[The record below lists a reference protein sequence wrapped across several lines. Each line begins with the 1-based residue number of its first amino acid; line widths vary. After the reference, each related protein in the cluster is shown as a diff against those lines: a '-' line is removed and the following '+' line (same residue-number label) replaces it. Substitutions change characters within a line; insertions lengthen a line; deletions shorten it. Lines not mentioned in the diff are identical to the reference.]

1 MARGDQLARQWKII
15 ETLLASHTGKSVA
28 QLADDLDCSWRTVY
42 RDLEALQAA
51 GFPLYTDRVDGKN
64 LWSLIDTLKHHIPIP
79 FTLTELLAI
88 YFSQD
93 MLKFLQNTVFHE
105 SLESLFDKIKT
116 TIPPESKKYLDNVQQ
131 TFQVTLKQFKEY
143 GKYREILNTIK
154 DAALN
159 HKTVEMVYFTMGRRK
174 EAKRRVDPYRIL
186 FFNGTF
192 YVIGY
197 CHLRKDCRTFALE
210 RIKML
215 TTTDKSFVVPE
226 DFRLEDYMG
235 SGFGV
240 IGGRPEKIKI
250 WFSPDIAGYIRE
262 TTWHESQAI
271 HQQKDGSIIFEA
283 DVAQTPELISWIMSW
298 GARAEVLEPK
308 SLKDNIHAEALAM
321 LKAYNETPDQEKQT
335 SR

>member
-15 ETLLASHTGKSVA
+15 ETLLASHTGKTVSE
-28 QLADDLDCSWRTVY
+28 LADDLECNPRTVY

-64 LWSLIDTLKHHIPIP
+64 LWSLLDTLKHHIPIP

-88 YFSQD
+88 YFSRD
-93 MLKFLQNTVFHE
+93 MLKFLHNTVFHE
-105 SLESLFDKIKT
+105 SLESLFEKIKI
-116 TIPPESKKYLDNVQQ
+116 TIPAESKKYLNTVQQ

-174 EAKRRVDPYRIL
+174 EGKRRVDPYRIL

-215 TTTDKSFVVPE
+215 TTTDESFSVPE

-240 IGGRPEKIKI
+240 IGGSPEKIKI
-250 WFSPDIAGYIRE
+250 WFAPDITGYIKE
-262 TTWHESQAI
+262 KNWHESQVI
-271 HQQKDGSIIFEA
+271 NQQRDGSIIFEA
-283 DVAQTPELISWIMSW
+283 DIAITEELLSWIMSW
-298 GARAEVLEPK
+298 GAKAEVLEPE
-308 SLKDNIHAEALAM
+308 SLIEQIHTEALAL
-321 LKAYNETPDQEKQT
+321 LKVYDEVLKKEKQL
-335 SR
+335 S

>member
-15 ETLLASHTGKSVA
+15 ETLLASHTGKTVSE
-28 QLADDLDCSWRTVY
+28 LADELECNPRTVY

-64 LWSLIDTLKHHIPIP
+64 LWSLLDTLKHHIPIP
-79 FTLTELLAI
+79 LTLTELLAI

-93 MLKFLQNTVFHE
+93 MLKFLHNTVFHD
-105 SLESLFDKIKT
+105 SLESLFEKIKT
-116 TIPPESKKYLDNVQQ
+116 TIPTESKKYLDTVQQ

-143 GKYREILNTIK
+143 GKYREILNTTK

-159 HKTVEMVYFTMGRRK
+159 HKTVEMVYFAMGRRK
-174 EAKRRVDPYRIL
+174 EEKRKVDPYRIL

-210 RIKML
+210 RIKMH
-215 TTTDKSFVVPE
+215 TTTNERFVVPE

-250 WFSPDIAGYIRE
+250 WFSPDIAGYLKE
-262 TTWHESQAI
+262 KTWHESQEI
-271 HQQKDGSIIFEA
+271 TQQRDGSIIFEA
-283 DVAQTPELISWIMSW
+283 DLAITEELLSWVMSW
-298 GARAEVLEPK
+298 GSKAEVLEPE
-308 SLKDNIHAEALAM
+308 SLIAHIHAEALAL
-321 LKAYNETPDQEKQT
+321 LKVYDEVLKKEKQ
-335 SR
+335 SS

>member
-15 ETLLASHTGKSVA
+15 ETLLASHTGKSAA
-28 QLADDLDCSWRTVY
+28 QLADELDCNARTVY
-42 RDLEALQAA
+42 RDLDALQAA
-51 GFPLYTDRVDGKN
+51 GFPLYTDWVDGKN
-64 LWSLIDTLKHHIPIP
+64 LWSLLDTLKHHIPIP

-88 YFSQD
+88 YFSRD
-93 MLKFLQNTVFHE
+93 MLKFLQNTIFHE
-105 SLESLFDKIKT
+105 SLESLFEKIKT
-116 TIPPESKKYLDNVQQ
+116 TIPPESKKYLDTVQQ

-154 DAALN
+154 DTALN
-159 HKTVEMVYFTMGRRK
+159 RKTVEMVYFTMGRKKKVR
-174 EAKRRVDPYRIL
+174 RRVDPYRIL

-197 CHLRKDCRTFALE
+197 CHLRKDVRTFALE

-215 TTTDKSFVVPE
+215 TTTDESFSVPE

-250 WFSPDIAGYIRE
+250 WFSPDIAGYIKE
-262 TTWHESQAI
+262 KTWHESQVI
-271 HQQKDGSIIFEA
+271 NQQPDGSIIFEA
-283 DVAQTPELISWIMSW
+283 DMAITEELVSWVMSW
-298 GARAEVLEPK
+298 GSKAEVLEPK
-308 SLKDNIHAEALAM
+308 SLQDQIHTEAIAM
-321 LKAYNETPDQEKQT
+321 LKAYGEFLKKEKQ
-335 SR
+335 SS

>member
-15 ETLLASHTGKSVA
+15 ETLLAAHTGKTVSE
-28 QLADDLDCSWRTVY
+28 LADELECNPRTVY

-51 GFPLYTDRVDGKN
+51 GFPLYTERVEGKN

-105 SLESLFDKIKT
+105 SLESLFEKIKT
-116 TIPPESKKYLDNVQQ
+116 TIPPESKKYLDTVQQ

-143 GKYREILNTIK
+143 GKYRGILNTIK
-154 DAALN
+154 DAAIN
-159 HKTVEMVYFTMGRRK
+159 HKTVEMIYFAMGRRK

-215 TTTDKSFVVPE
+215 TTTNDSFVVPE

-235 SGFGV
+235 AGFGV

-250 WFSPDIAGYIRE
+250 WFSPDIAGYIKE
-262 TTWHESQAI
+262 KTWHESQVI
-271 HQQKDGSIIFEA
+271 DQQRDGSIIFEA
-283 DVAQTPELISWIMSW
+283 DIAITEELLSWIMSW
-298 GARAEVLEPK
+298 GAKAEVLEPK
-308 SLKDNIHAEALAM
+308 SLKDEIHAEALAM
-321 LKAYNETPDQEKQT
+321 LKAYNETPNEGKQT
-335 SR
+335 S

>member
-15 ETLLASHTGKSVA
+15 ETLLASNTGKSAA
-28 QLADDLDCSWRTVY
+28 QLADELDCNARTVY

-64 LWSLIDTLKHHIPIP
+64 LWSLLDSLKHHIPIP
-79 FTLTELLAI
+79 FNLTELLAL
-88 YFSQD
+88 YFSSD
-93 MLKFLQNTVFHE
+93 MLQFLQNTVFHD

-116 TIPPESKKYLDNVQQ
+116 TIPAESKKYLDTVQQ
-131 TFQVTLKQFKEY
+131 TFQVSLKQFKEY

-154 DAALN
+154 DAAIN

-174 EAKRRVDPYRIL
+174 EGRRKVDPYRIL

-192 YVIGY
+192 YVIGF

-215 TTTDKSFVVPE
+215 TTTDERFTVPE

-235 SGFGV
+235 AGFGI
-240 IGGRPEKIKI
+240 IGGSPEKVKI
-250 WFSPDIAGYIRE
+250 WFSPDIAGYIKE
-262 TTWHESQAI
+262 KTWHEGQVI
-271 HQQKDGSIIFEA
+271 KPQRDGSIIFEA
-283 DVAQTPELISWIMSW
+283 DVAITEELLSWIMGW
-298 GARAEVLEPK
+298 GAKAEVLEPQA
-308 SLKDNIHAEALAM
+308 LKDRIHAEVLAM
-321 LKAYNETPDQEKQT
+321 LKASSEPLNQEKQT
-335 SR
+335 SG

>member
-1 MARGDQLARQWKII
+1 MSRGDQLARQWKII
-15 ETLLASHTGKSVA
+15 ETLLASHSGKTVSE
-28 QLADDLDCSWRTVY
+28 LAEELECNPRTVY

-51 GFPLYTDRVDGKN
+51 GFPLYADRVDGKN
-64 LWSLIDTLKHHIPIP
+64 IWSLLDTLKHHIPIP
-79 FTLTELLAI
+79 LTLTELLAI

-93 MLKFLQNTVFHE
+93 MLKFLHNTVFHD
-105 SLESLFDKIKT
+105 SLESLFEKIKT
-116 TIPPESKKYLDNVQQ
+116 TIPTESKKYLDTVQQ

-159 HKTVEMVYFTMGRRK
+159 HKTVEMVYFAMGRRK
-174 EAKRRVDPYRIL
+174 EEKRKVDPYRIL

-215 TTTDKSFVVPE
+215 TTTNERFVVPE

-250 WFSPDIAGYIRE
+250 WFSPDIAGYLKE
-262 TTWHESQAI
+262 KTWHESQEI
-271 HQQKDGSIIFEA
+271 TQQRDGSIIFEA
-283 DVAQTPELISWIMSW
+283 DLAITEELLSWVMSW
-298 GARAEVLEPK
+298 GSKAEVLEPE
-308 SLKDNIHAEALAM
+308 SLIAHIHAEALAL
-321 LKAYNETPDQEKQT
+321 LKVYDEVLKKEKQ
-335 SR
+335 SS

>member
-15 ETLLASHTGKSVA
+15 ETLIASHTGKSAA
-28 QLADDLDCSWRTVY
+28 QLADELDCNARTVY

-51 GFPLYTDRVDGKN
+51 GFPLYTDWVDGKN
-64 LWSLIDTLKHHIPIP
+64 LWSLLDTLKHHIPIP

-88 YFSQD
+88 YFSRD
-93 MLKFLQNTVFHE
+93 MLKFLQNTIFHE
-105 SLESLFDKIKT
+105 SLESLFEKIKT
-116 TIPPESKKYLDNVQQ
+116 TIPPESKKYLDTVQQ

-159 HKTVEMVYFTMGRRK
+159 RKTVEMVYFTMGRKKKVR
-174 EAKRRVDPYRIL
+174 RRVDPYRIL

-197 CHLRKDCRTFALE
+197 CHLRKDVRTFALE

-215 TTTDKSFVVPE
+215 TTTDESFSVPE

-250 WFSPDIAGYIRE
+250 WFSPDIAGYIKE
-262 TTWHESQAI
+262 KTWHESQVI
-271 HQQKDGSIIFEA
+271 DQQQDGSIIFEA
-283 DVAQTPELISWIMSW
+283 DIAITEELLSWIMSW
-298 GARAEVLEPK
+298 GAKAEVLEPK
-308 SLKDNIHAEALAM
+308 SLQDQIHTEALAM
-321 LKAYNETPDQEKQT
+321 LKAYDEVLKNEKQ
-335 SR
+335 SS

>member
-1 MARGDQLARQWKII
+1 
-15 ETLLASHTGKSVA
+15 
-28 QLADDLDCSWRTVY
+28 
-42 RDLEALQAA
+42 
-51 GFPLYTDRVDGKN
+51 
-64 LWSLIDTLKHHIPIP
+64 
-79 FTLTELLAI
+79 
-88 YFSQD
+88 

-105 SLESLFDKIKT
+105 SLESLFEKIKT
-116 TIPPESKKYLDNVQQ
+116 TIPLESKQYLDTVRQ

-159 HKTVEMVYFTMGRRK
+159 HKTVEMVYFAMGRRK

-215 TTTDKSFVVPE
+215 TMTDESFKVPE

-240 IGGRPEKIKI
+240 IGGKPEKIKI
-250 WFSPDIAGYIRE
+250 WFSPDIAGYIKE
-262 TTWHESQAI
+262 KTWHESQVI
-271 HQQKDGSIIFEA
+271 NLQRDGSIIFEA
-283 DVAQTPELISWIMSW
+283 EVAITEELKSWILSW
-298 GARAEVLEPK
+298 GAKAEVLEPE
-308 SLKDNIHAEALAM
+308 SLIEQIHAEALAL
-321 LKAYNETPDQEKQT
+321 LKVYDEVLKKEKQL
-335 SR
+335 S

>member
-15 ETLLASHTGKSVA
+15 ETLLASHTGKSAA
-28 QLADDLDCSWRTVY
+28 QLADELDCNARTVY

-51 GFPLYTDRVDGKN
+51 GFPFYTERIDGKSY
-64 LWSLIDTLKHHIPIP
+64 WSLLDTLKHHIPIP
-79 FTLTELLAI
+79 FTLTELLAL
-88 YFSQD
+88 YFSRD

-105 SLESLFDKIKT
+105 SLESLFEKIKT
-116 TIPPESKKYLDNVQQ
+116 TIPPESKKYLDTVQQ

-159 HKTVEMVYFTMGRRK
+159 RKTVEMVYFTMGRKKKVR
-174 EAKRRVDPYRIL
+174 RRVDPYRIL

-197 CHLRKDCRTFALE
+197 CHLRKDVRTFALE

-215 TTTDKSFVVPE
+215 TTTDESFSVPE

-250 WFSPDIAGYIRE
+250 WFSPDIAGYIKE
-262 TTWHESQAI
+262 KTWHESQVI
-271 HQQKDGSIIFEA
+271 DQQQDGSIIFEA
-283 DVAQTPELISWIMSW
+283 DIAITEELLSWIMSW
-298 GARAEVLEPK
+298 GAKAEVLEPK
-308 SLKDNIHAEALAM
+308 SLQDQIHTEAIAM
-321 LKAYNETPDQEKQT
+321 LKAYDEVLKKEKQ
-335 SR
+335 SS

>member
-15 ETLLASHTGKSVA
+15 ETLLASNSGKSAA
-28 QLADDLDCSWRTVY
+28 QLADELDCNARTVY

-64 LWSLIDTLKHHIPIP
+64 LWSLLDTLKHHIPIP

-88 YFSQD
+88 YFSRD

-105 SLESLFDKIKT
+105 SLESLFEKIKT
-116 TIPPESKKYLDNVQQ
+116 TIPAESKKYLTTVQQ

-174 EAKRRVDPYRIL
+174 EGRRKVDPYRIL

-192 YVIGY
+192 YVIGF

-215 TTTDKSFVVPE
+215 TTTDERFIVPE

-235 SGFGV
+235 AGFGI
-240 IGGRPEKIKI
+240 IGGSPEKVKI
-250 WFSPDIAGYIRE
+250 WFSPDIAGYIKE
-262 TTWHESQAI
+262 KTWHESQVI
-271 HQQKDGSIIFEA
+271 NQQRDGSIIFEA
-283 DVAQTPELISWIMSW
+283 DMAITEELVSWVISW
-298 GARAEVLEPK
+298 GAKAEVLEPQA
-308 SLKDNIHAEALAM
+308 LKDRIHAEVLAM
-321 LKAYNETPDQEKQT
+321 LKASGESLKQEKQT
-335 SR
+335 SG

>member
-15 ETLLASHTGKSVA
+15 ETLLASHTGKTVSE
-28 QLADDLDCSWRTVY
+28 LADDLECNPRTVY

-51 GFPLYTDRVDGKN
+51 GFPLYTERVDGKN
-64 LWSLIDTLKHHIPIP
+64 LWSLLDTLKHHIPIP
-79 FTLTELLAI
+79 LTLTELLAI

-93 MLKFLQNTVFHE
+93 MLKFLHNTVFHD
-105 SLESLFDKIKT
+105 SLESLFEKIKT
-116 TIPPESKKYLDNVQQ
+116 TIPLESKQYLDTVRQ

-143 GKYREILNTIK
+143 GKYREVLNTIK

-159 HKTVEMVYFTMGRRK
+159 HKTVEMVYFTMGRKKKTQRK
-174 EAKRRVDPYRIL
+174 VDPYRIL
-186 FFNGTF
+186 FVNGTF

-215 TTTDKSFVVPE
+215 TTTDESFSVPD

-235 SGFGV
+235 AGFGV

-250 WFSPDIAGYIRE
+250 WFSPDIAGYIKE
-262 TTWHESQAI
+262 KTWHESQVI
-271 HQQKDGSIIFEA
+271 NLQRDGSIIFEA
-283 DVAQTPELISWIMSW
+283 EVAITEELVSWIMSW
-298 GARAEVLEPK
+298 GSKAEVLEPQM
-308 SLKDNIHAEALAM
+308 LQNQIHTEAIALS
-321 LKAYNETPDQEKQT
+321 KAYDEILQKNKQ
-335 SR
+335 SS

>member
-1 MARGDQLARQWKII
+1 V
-15 ETLLASHTGKSVA
+15 E
-28 QLADDLDCSWRTVY
+28 
-42 RDLEALQAA
+42 
-51 GFPLYTDRVDGKN
+51 GKN
-64 LWSLIDTLKHHIPIP
+64 LWSLIDTLKSHIPIP
-79 FTLTELLAI
+79 FTLTELLAL
-88 YFSQD
+88 YFSRD
-93 MLKFLQNTVFHE
+93 MLKFLQNTVLHE

-116 TIPPESKKYLDNVQQ
+116 TIPPESKKYLDTVQQ

-174 EAKRRVDPYRIL
+174 EGKRRVDPYRIL

-215 TTTDKSFVVPE
+215 RMTDEIFTVPE

-235 SGFGV
+235 AGFGV

-250 WFSPDIAGYIRE
+250 WFSPDIAGYIKE
-262 TTWHESQAI
+262 KTWHESQVI
-271 HQQKDGSIIFEA
+271 DQQRDGSIIFEA
-283 DVAQTPELISWIMSW
+283 DIAITEELLSWIMSW
-298 GARAEVLEPK
+298 GAKAEVLEPE
-308 SLKDNIHAEALAM
+308 SLIAQIHAEALAL
-321 LKAYNETPDQEKQT
+321 LKAYDVSLKNEKQL
-335 SR
+335 S

>member
-15 ETLLASHTGKSVA
+15 ETLLASNTGKTVSE
-28 QLADDLDCSWRTVY
+28 LADDLECNPRTVY
-42 RDLEALQAA
+42 RDIEALQAA

-64 LWSLIDTLKHHIPIP
+64 LWSLLDTLKHHIPIP

-105 SLESLFDKIKT
+105 SLESLFEKIKT
-116 TIPPESKKYLDNVQQ
+116 TIPPESKKYLDTVQQ

-154 DAALN
+154 DAAIN
-159 HKTVEMVYFTMGRRK
+159 HNTVEMVYFTMGRRK

-215 TTTDKSFVVPE
+215 TTTDESFSVPE

-250 WFSPDIAGYIRE
+250 WFSTDIAGYIKE
-262 TTWHESQAI
+262 KTWHESQVI
-271 HQQKDGSIIFEA
+271 NQHRDGSIIFEA
-283 DVAQTPELISWIMSW
+283 DIAITEELLSWIMSW
-298 GARAEVLEPK
+298 GAKAEVLEPA
-308 SLKDNIHAEALAM
+308 SLIAHIHAEALAM
-321 LKAYNETPDQEKQT
+321 IKAYDEVLKKEKQ
-335 SR
+335 SS

>member
-1 MARGDQLARQWKII
+1 MSRGDQLARQWKII
-15 ETLLASHTGKSVA
+15 ETLLASHSGKTVSA
-28 QLADDLDCSWRTVY
+28 LAEELECNPRTVY

-51 GFPLYTDRVDGKN
+51 GFPLYADRVDNKN
-64 LWSLIDTLKHHIPIP
+64 IWSLLDTLKHHIPIP
-79 FTLTELLAI
+79 LTLTELLAI

-93 MLKFLQNTVFHE
+93 MLKFLHNTVFHD
-105 SLESLFDKIKT
+105 SLESLFEKIKT
-116 TIPPESKKYLDNVQQ
+116 TIPLESKQYLDTVRQ

-143 GKYREILNTIK
+143 GKYREVLNTIK

-159 HKTVEMVYFTMGRRK
+159 HRTVEMVYFTMGRRK
-174 EAKRRVDPYRIL
+174 ENKRRVDPYRIL

-215 TTTDKSFVVPE
+215 TMTDESFKVPE
-226 DFRLEDYMG
+226 DFQLEDYMG

-250 WFSPDIAGYIRE
+250 WFSPDIAGYIKE
-262 TTWHESQAI
+262 KTWHESQVVN
-271 HQQKDGSIIFEA
+271 QQRDGSIIFEA
-283 DVAQTPELISWIMSW
+283 EVAITEELKSWILSW
-298 GARAEVLEPK
+298 GAKAEVLEPE
-308 SLKDNIHAEALAM
+308 SLIAQIHAEACAL
-321 LKAYNETPDQEKQT
+321 LKVYDEVLKNQKQ
-335 SR
+335 SS

>member
-15 ETLLASHTGKSVA
+15 ETLIASHTGKTVA
-28 QLADDLDCSWRTVY
+28 ELADELDCNPRTVY

-51 GFPLYTDRVDGKN
+51 GFPFYTDRVDGKN
-64 LWSLIDTLKHHIPIP
+64 LWSLLDTLKHHIPIP
-79 FTLTELLAI
+79 FTLTELLAL
-88 YFSQD
+88 YFSRD

-105 SLESLFDKIKT
+105 SLESLFEKIKT
-116 TIPPESKKYLDNVQQ
+116 TIPAESKKYLDTVQQ
-131 TFQVTLKQFKEY
+131 TFQVSLKQFKEY

-159 HKTVEMVYFTMGRRK
+159 RKTVEMVYFTMGRRK

-215 TTTDKSFVVPE
+215 TTTDESFSVPE
-226 DFRLEDYMG
+226 DFSLEGYMG

-240 IGGRPEKIKI
+240 IGGKPERIKI
-250 WFSPDIAGYIRE
+250 WFSPDIAGYIKE
-262 TTWHESQAI
+262 KTWHESQVI
-271 HQQKDGSIIFEA
+271 TQQRDGSVIFDAEIA
-283 DVAQTPELISWIMSW
+283 VTAELLSWIMSW
-298 GARAEVLEPK
+298 GAKAEVLEPE
-308 SLKDNIHAEALAM
+308 SLKDQIHKEALAM
-321 LKAYNETPDQEKQT
+321 LKAYNETPNEGKQT
-335 SR
+335 S

>member
-1 MARGDQLARQWKII
+1 MSRGDQLARQWKII
-15 ETLLASHTGKSVA
+15 ETLLASHSGKTVSE
-28 QLADDLDCSWRTVY
+28 LAEELECNPRTVY

-51 GFPLYTDRVDGKN
+51 GFPLYADRVDGKN
-64 LWSLIDTLKHHIPIP
+64 IWSLLDTLKHHIPIP
-79 FTLTELLAI
+79 LTLTELLAI

-93 MLKFLQNTVFHE
+93 MLKFLHNTVFHD
-105 SLESLFDKIKT
+105 SLESLFEKIKT
-116 TIPPESKKYLDNVQQ
+116 TIPKESKKYLDAVQQ

-159 HKTVEMVYFTMGRRK
+159 HKTVEMVYFAMGRRK
-174 EAKRRVDPYRIL
+174 EEKRKVDPYRIL

-215 TTTDKSFVVPE
+215 TTTNERFVVPE

-250 WFSPDIAGYIRE
+250 WFSPDIAGYLKE
-262 TTWHESQAI
+262 KTWHESQEI
-271 HQQKDGSIIFEA
+271 TQQRDGSIIFEA
-283 DVAQTPELISWIMSW
+283 DLAITEELLSWVMSW
-298 GARAEVLEPK
+298 GSKAEVLEPE
-308 SLKDNIHAEALAM
+308 SLIAHIHAEALAL
-321 LKAYNETPDQEKQT
+321 LKVYDEVLKKEKQ
-335 SR
+335 SS

>member
-15 ETLLASHTGKSVA
+15 ETLIASHTGKTVA
-28 QLADDLDCSWRTVY
+28 ELADELDCNPRTVY

-51 GFPLYTDRVDGKN
+51 GFPFYTDRVDGKN
-64 LWSLIDTLKHHIPIP
+64 LWSLLDTLKHHIPIP

-88 YFSQD
+88 YFSRD
-93 MLKFLQNTVFHE
+93 MLKFLQNTAFHE
-105 SLESLFDKIKT
+105 SLESLFEKIKT
-116 TIPPESKKYLDNVQQ
+116 TIPAESKKYLDTVQQ
-131 TFQVTLKQFKEY
+131 TFQVSLKQFKEY

-159 HKTVEMVYFTMGRRK
+159 RKTVEMVYFTMGRKKKVR
-174 EAKRRVDPYRIL
+174 RRVDPYRIL

-197 CHLRKDCRTFALE
+197 CHLRKDVRTFALE

-215 TTTDKSFVVPE
+215 TTTDESFSVPE

-250 WFSPDIAGYIRE
+250 WFSPDIAGYIKE
-262 TTWHESQAI
+262 KTWHESQVI
-271 HQQKDGSIIFEA
+271 NQQPDGSIIFEA
-283 DVAQTPELISWIMSW
+283 DMAITEELVSWVMSW
-298 GARAEVLEPK
+298 GSKAEVLEPK
-308 SLKDNIHAEALAM
+308 SLQDQIHTEAIAM
-321 LKAYNETPDQEKQT
+321 LKAYDEVLKKEKQ
-335 SR
+335 SS